1 MLNNIKLSLQYI
13 LPKLWLTRLA
23 GWGAS
28 KRAGWLTKLVIDLF
42 VKFYN
47 VDMKEAQKPDTASY
61 RTFNDFF
68 VRPLR
73 EEARPVDTDPSI
85 LVMPADGVISQLGA
99 IEQDKILQA
108 KGHNYTLEA
117 LLAGNYQMA
126 ELFHNGH
133 FATTYLSP
141 RDYHRV
147 HMPCNGILREM
158 IYVPGDLFSVNHF
171 TAQNVPNLFA
181 RNERVIC
188 LFDTEFGPMAQIL
201 VGATIVGSIETVW
214 SGTVTP
220 PREGII
226 KRWTWP
232 AGESEGSVA
241 LLKGQEMGRFKLGST
256 VINLFAPGSVK
267 LVEHL
272 QSLSVTKLGQPLAM
286 SVEAA
291 KAAEEARA
299 IEATEAAKIAEEA
312 RAAEAAKAAEEA
324 KAAEAT
330 KAAEEAQAA
339 EAAKA
344 AEVAKKAKPAVD
356 SAAVK
361 PKANNTATPRSDDA
375 ATLAQEA
382 KTTTGK
388 GSASAPAQSPA
399 SEPDSNAAPKN
410 NQTDS

>member
-1 MLNNIKLSLQYI
+1 MLNSFKLSLQYI

-42 VKFYN
+42 VKYYK
-47 VDMKEAQKPDTASY
+47 VDMQEAQKPDTASY

-73 EEARPVDTDPSI
+73 EDVRPQNTDPNV
-85 LVMPADGVISQLGA
+85 LVMPADGVISQLGK
-99 IEQDKILQA
+99 IDNDKLLQA
-108 KGHNYTLEA
+108 KGHYFSLEA
-117 LLAGNYQMA
+117 LLAGNYLMA
-126 ELFHNGH
+126 DLFRNGS

-158 IYVPGDLFSVNHF
+158 IYVPGDLFSVNHL

-214 SGTVTP
+214 AGTVTP

-232 AGESEGSVA
+232 AGENDGAVA
-241 LLKGQEMGRFKLGST
+241 QLKGQEMGRFKLGST
-256 VINLFAPGSVK
+256 VINLFAADKVQ

-272 QSLSVTKLGQPLAM
+272 QNLSVTKIGEPLAT
-286 SVEAA
+286 STQTLVTPETNPTELPEEEQAVEH
-291 KAAEEARA
+291 EASPLVDD
-299 IEATEAAKIAEEA
+299 K
-312 RAAEAAKAAEEA
+312 KD
-324 KAAEAT
+324 
-330 KAAEEAQAA
+330 
-339 EAAKA
+339 
-344 AEVAKKAKPAVD
+344 EV
-356 SAAVK
+356 
-361 PKANNTATPRSDDA
+361 
-375 ATLAQEA
+375 
-382 KTTTGK
+382 
-388 GSASAPAQSPA
+388 
-399 SEPDSNAAPKN
+399 
-410 NQTDS
+410 